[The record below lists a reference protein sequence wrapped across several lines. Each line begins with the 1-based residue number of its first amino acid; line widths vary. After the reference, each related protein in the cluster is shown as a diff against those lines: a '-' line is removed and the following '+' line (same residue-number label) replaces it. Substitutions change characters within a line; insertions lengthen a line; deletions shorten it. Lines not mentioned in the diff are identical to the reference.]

1 MIINDRKDFDAA
13 PADVRDAFLARLA
26 GSINKY
32 VWNGTEWTLEQNAAE
47 IERFG
52 FVVADFPDAPVPEI
66 PAYNLDDRALEQARE
81 DASLSRA
88 DFKIGLLEM
97 GELDNVQALM
107 DDPATDPRIKIMYED
122 SGRFERMHPDLLQLA
137 EVMGY
142 TEEQLDE
149 LFGVN
154 I

>member
-1 MIINDRKDFDAA
+1 MFNSRKDLDAA
-13 PADVRDAFLARLA
+13 PAEQKEKFLGLLA
-26 GSINKY
+26 ASINK
-32 VWNGTEWTLEQNAAE
+32 WSWDGAEWVLEQNTTE
-47 IERFG
+47 IEKFD
-52 FVVADFPDAPVPEI
+52 FSLEDFPDAPVPEM
-66 PAYNLDDRALEQARE
+66 PSYNPDERALEKARE

-122 SGRFERMHPDLLQLA
+122 SGRFNRMHPDLLQLA